1 MGDNW
6 ERSSEVSSEKDSHQ
20 PCPLAN
26 LDNFPSFTSIYIIQK
41 NKSTSQVE
49 I

>member
-6 ERSSEVSSEKDSHQ
+6 ESSSEVSSGKDPHQ

-26 LDNFPSFTSIYIIQK
+26 LDNFQTSPQFISSRK
-41 NKSTSQVE
+41 TKALLS
-49 I
+49 